1 MRISLIAAA
10 LLMAGSAASAQN
22 TRHLDVSD
30 PTAKQPAT
38 AVLEDRKVCRVE
50 KQLGSNR
57 SKRICRSAAQME
69 LDRERA
75 REELSKATS
84 QIN

>member
-1 MRISLIAAA
+1 MRISLLAAT
-10 LLMAGSAASAQN
+10 LLVAATASAQN
-22 TRHLDVSD
+22 TRQMDVSKA
-30 PTAKQPAT
+30 TTEQSPA
-38 AVLEDRKVCRVE
+38 AAPDEDRQICRVE

-57 SKRICRSAAQME
+57 AKRVCRSVAQME

-75 REELSKATS
+75 REELTKATS